1 MVAELRDRDVGM
13 LLRSNFA
20 LERAAPASNPQLLLP
35 PRTPGHLMHYY
46 MLQGAADGVGA
57 CTIKVCISHALA
69 LHRWCFSVF
78 DLMHAFNQEYNNVD
92 LYRLFAGNCNARE
105 SGRARRPAA

>member
-20 LERAAPASNPQLLLP
+20 LERAAPAANPQLLLP
-35 PRTPGHLMHYY
+35 PRTPGHLTHYY
-46 MLQGAADGVGA
+46 MLQGASDGVGA
-57 CTIKVCISHALA
+57 CTIKVCDSQVLG

-78 DLMHAFNQEYNNVD
+78 DHACIQSRVQ
-92 LYRLFAGNCNARE
+92 
-105 SGRARRPAA
+105 

>member
-20 LERAAPASNPQLLLP
+20 LERAASASDSQLLLP
-35 PRTPGHLMHYY
+35 PRTPGHLTHYY

-57 CTIKVCISHALA
+57 CTVKV
-69 LHRWCFSVF
+69 RTF
-78 DLMHAFNQEYNNVD
+78 
-92 LYRLFAGNCNARE
+92 
-105 SGRARRPAA
+105 P